1 MKKITS
7 ALAEGLS
14 ISKIYNLFGLKYTR
28 ALLIGFL
35 LLAFSGTAT
44 SGEFLYGQ
52 FKTISRACQSDDLA
66 ALNVD
71 RKWFSWGECKHSYQ
85 LLKATNN
92 VFVIKTEP
100 TGTCIGSEIIKI
112 EKEDSPF
119 FGVIYGVS
127 RYRNQERFS
136 GGLYELYCAFE
147 RVH

>member
-1 MKKITS
+1 MKTITS
-7 ALAEGLS
+7 VLAEDLS
-14 ISKIYNLFGLKYTR
+14 ISKIRNLRGSKFAR
-28 ALLIGFL
+28 ALLIGLL
-35 LLAFSGTAT
+35 LLAFSGTTT

-52 FKTISRACQSDDLA
+52 FKAISRACQPDDLA
-66 ALNVD
+66 DLNID

-92 VFVIKTEP
+92 VLVIKTEP

-112 EKEDSPF
+112 EREDSPF

-127 RYRNQERFS
+127 RYRNQERLS
-136 GGLYELYCAFE
+136 EGLYELYCAFE